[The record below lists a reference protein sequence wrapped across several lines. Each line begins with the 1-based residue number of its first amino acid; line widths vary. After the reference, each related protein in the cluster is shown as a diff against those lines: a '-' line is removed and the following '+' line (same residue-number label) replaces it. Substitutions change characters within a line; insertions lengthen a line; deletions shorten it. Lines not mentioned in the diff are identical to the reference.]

1 MKSILEDIKKNEYKQ
16 IYLLYGDEPYLRKM
30 YKNKLRNAMLP
41 IDDTMNLN
49 YYEGNKICIKE
60 VIDMSETLPFF
71 SQRRLIIIENSGFF
85 KNKAEELADYLKSL
99 PEATYFIFIES
110 EVDKRNKMFKTVK
123 DKGRIVEFALQDEAT
138 LTRWI
143 LGKLKIE
150 NKNITQSTM
159 RLLLTKTGSEMEH
172 IEREVDKLLCYTMG
186 RDVITDQDVEDIC
199 TVRTTNKIF
208 DMINAIAQK
217 KQKRAL
223 DLYYDL
229 LALKEP
235 PMRILFL
242 IARQFNYLLQTKDL
256 MQQGFDKNAIGKN
269 LGFHGFIAGNYMS
282 QARLFTMERLKEAV
296 NECVEA
302 EESVKT
308 GQLNDKL
315 SVELLI
321 VKFSA

>member
-1 MKSILEDIKKNEYKQ
+1 MKSILEDIKKSEFKQ
-16 IYLLYGDEPYLRKM
+16 IYLLYGEEPYLRKM
-30 YKNKLRNAMLP
+30 YRNKLRSAMLP
-41 IDDTMNLN
+41 IDDTMNIN
-49 YYEGNKICIKE
+49 YYEGNKINIKE

-71 SQRRLIIIENSGFF
+71 AERRVIIIENSGFF
-85 KNKAEELADYLKSL
+85 KNKAEELADYLKTL
-99 PEATYFIFIES
+99 PEATYFIFTES

-123 DKGRIVEFALQDEAT
+123 DKGRIVAFALQDEAT

-143 LGKLKIE
+143 LGKLKAE

-172 IEREVDKLLCYTMG
+172 IEREVDKLLCYTLG

-208 DMINAIAQK
+208 DMINAIAGK

-242 IARQFNYLLQTKDL
+242 IARQFNFLLQTKDL
-256 MQQGFDKNAIGKN
+256 MNQGFDKNAIGKN

-282 QARLFTMERLKEAV
+282 QARLFSMEKLKEAV
-296 NECVEA
+296 NECVEV

-308 GQLNDKL
+308 GRLNDVL